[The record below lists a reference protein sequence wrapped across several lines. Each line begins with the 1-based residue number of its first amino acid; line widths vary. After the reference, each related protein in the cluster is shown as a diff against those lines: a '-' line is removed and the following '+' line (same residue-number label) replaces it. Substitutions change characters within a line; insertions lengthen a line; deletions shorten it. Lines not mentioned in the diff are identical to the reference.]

1 MTATFLGKSTRRD
14 FYRVDPSTV
23 VSKYIGETENNLA
36 ALFGKRTNFKDAHDR
51 YTNQEI
57 SCLLQRVED
66 FDGLVILA
74 SNFRVNI
81 DEAFLR
87 RFNAIIRFSLT
98 LSLLFIS
105 SGPPTDSSPPP
116 TTRVSSRR

>member
-1 MTATFLGKSTRRD
+1 MIATFLGKSTRRD
-14 FYRVDPSTV
+14 IYRVDLSTV

-66 FDGLVILA
+66 FDGLVSLA

-87 RFNAIIRFSLT
+87 RFNAIIRVPLT
-98 LSLLFIS
+98 
-105 SGPPTDSSPPP
+105 PQQ
-116 TTRVSSRR
+116 